1 MTSCSA
7 TDLSDNVTNTQ
18 EKAPKT
24 AKTFV
29 KPTTPKRKRST
40 FRECEKEDPRIQKAF
55 DFLQQPMPQED
66 LTQTFGKYVAQK
78 LNQFDATK
86 KAILI
91 HKINQLIFDAE
102 MEKLSAKI

>member
-1 MTSCSA
+1 MSSKTHIDCSDTPVTSCST

-18 EKAPKT
+18 EETPKT

-29 KPTTPKRKRST
+29 KPTTPMRKRSK

-66 LTQTFGKYVAQK
+66 STQTFGKYVAQK

-91 HKINQLIFDAE
+91 H
-102 MEKLSAKI
+102 

>member
-7 TDLSDNVTNTQ
+7 TDLSDNVTNIQ
-18 EKAPKT
+18 EEAPKM

-29 KPTTPKRKRST
+29 KPTTPRRKRSK
-40 FRECEKEDPRIQKAF
+40 FRECEKEDPRIQRAF
-55 DFLQQPMPQED
+55 DFLQQPMPQENS
-66 LTQTFGKYVAQK
+66 THTFGKYMAQK

-91 HKINQLIFDAE
+91 HKINQLTL
-102 MEKLSAKI
+102 MPKCKN